1 MCPHLA
7 KEASTLR
14 RLPTTGIRMNN
25 LRLVESSERS
35 GLRVFPGD
43 DPGARIGSNKARWTV
58 NGFPATVEVWSPRAW
73 LRLVNKP
80 ADAQVLGDGSRVQFR
95 FD

>member
-1 MCPHLA
+1 M
-7 KEASTLR
+7 
-14 RLPTTGIRMNN
+14 TGIRMNN
-25 LRLVESSERS
+25 LRIVESGSGRS

-43 DPGARIGSNKARWTV
+43 DPGARIASDKLSNKARWSV

-73 LRLVNKP
+73 LRLEHKP
-80 ADAQVLGDGSRVQFR
+80 GDAQVLADGSRVVLR